1 MFETAVGNFAT
12 VNLFDRWWI
21 EENFHGGKLARS
33 SFCLEKYLEGTA
45 RPFDRGCKYLP
56 RREFPLAREREREGS
71 TGKARVFELFLSY
84 LRALTRE
91 HVATP
96 SDYRFITEGGLS

>member
-1 MFETAVGNFAT
+1 MRGKVFETAVGNFAT

-33 SFCLEKYLEGTA
+33 SFCLEKYLEATA

-56 RREFPLAREREREGS
+56 RREFPLAWREREKER
-71 TGKARVFELFLSY
+71 KM
-84 LRALTRE
+84 E
-91 HVATP
+91 HG
-96 SDYRFITEGGLS
+96 RGLDRKRDF